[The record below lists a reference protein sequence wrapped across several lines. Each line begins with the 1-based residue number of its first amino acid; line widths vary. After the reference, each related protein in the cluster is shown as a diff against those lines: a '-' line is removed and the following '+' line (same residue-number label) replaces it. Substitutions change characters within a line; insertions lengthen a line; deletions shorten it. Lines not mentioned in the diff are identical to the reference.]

1 MTPPHTKKR
10 WIGHADLDA
19 FYASVE
25 QRDCPEY
32 RDQAVVVG
40 ALPGHR
46 GVVAAANYQARAF
59 GIRSAMPIAE
69 AYRRCP
75 DAVYLRPEMA
85 KYIRVS
91 QEIFQTLG
99 TLTPVVEPV
108 SIDEAYLDLTGLERL
123 LGPPEDI
130 GREIKRRIFE
140 GTGLRASVGI
150 GPNRLIAKL
159 ASEHGKPDGLMVV
172 HPDEVLDFLAPMPVA
187 TLRGVGRQTQKI
199 FSRLGIETVSQL
211 RAIPLQYL
219 EEQLGKKA
227 AASFRDQTLGI
238 ASAEVVP
245 GRGRKSISKETT
257 FEEDVRNQDILHDV
271 LRGLAA
277 EVAAT
282 ARGENLSGSVV
293 TLKIRFV
300 GFETHTR
307 QRTIPVPTHDERVI
321 LREAWALFLRGD
333 LPRKPVRLIGV
344 GISAW
349 QQAESQQ
356 VDLFDQPR
364 ERARD
369 QRLLETIDRAADRFG
384 KGILQLGYK
393 RKINENEP
401 R

>member
-1 MTPPHTKKR
+1 MTPPHMKQR

-123 LGPPEDI
+123 LGPPKDI

-227 AASFRDQTLGI
+227 AASFRDQALGI